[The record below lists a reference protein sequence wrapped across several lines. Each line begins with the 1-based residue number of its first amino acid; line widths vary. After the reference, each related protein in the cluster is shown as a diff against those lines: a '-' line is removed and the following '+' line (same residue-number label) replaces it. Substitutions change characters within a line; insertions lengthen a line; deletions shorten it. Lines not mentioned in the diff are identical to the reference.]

1 MDNTAAVRT
10 DNRNRS
16 GVKDRTK
23 KIVVTGMLGAL
34 SAVLMVFEFP
44 VPLSPTFVKM
54 DFSELPVMIG
64 GFLMGPLYGSAVALI
79 KVLLHFVLHGTTTM
93 GVGELANLI
102 GSLAYVVPASL
113 FYFAGKTKKRG
124 GQALVL
130 GTVTTSIVMT
140 LANAFVVFPL
150 YIRLFG
156 MTQEALIQM
165 GTVTNPL
172 VTNMLT
178 MAVFS
183 ILPFNL
189 FKYGVVSLI
198 TWFVYKKVSRALK
211 M

>member
-1 MDNTAAVRT
+1 MDNMALVRAEH
-10 DNRNRS
+10 RNNI
-16 GVKDRTK
+16 KDHTK
-23 KIVVTGMLGAL
+23 KIVITGMLGAL

-64 GFLMGPLYGSAVALI
+64 GFLMGPLYGAAVALI

-93 GVGELANLI
+93 GIGEMANLI
-102 GSLAYVVPASL
+102 GSLSYVVPASA
-113 FYFAGKTKKRG
+113 FYFARKTKKRG
-124 GQALVL
+124 ALALIL
-130 GTVTTSIVMT
+130 GTATTSIVMT

-150 YIRLFG
+150 YIRMFR
-156 MTQEALIQM
+156 MTQEALVQM

-183 ILPFNL
+183 VLPFNL

-198 TWFVYKKVSRALK
+198 TWFTYKKVSKALRI
-211 M
+211 